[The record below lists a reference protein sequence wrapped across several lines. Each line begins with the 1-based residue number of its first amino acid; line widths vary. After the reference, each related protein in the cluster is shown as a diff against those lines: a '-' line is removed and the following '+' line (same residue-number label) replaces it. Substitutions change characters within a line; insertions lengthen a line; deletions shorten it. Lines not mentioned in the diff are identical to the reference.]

1 VASNFSGDTGRHGA
15 AADHA
20 RDHKALAKVCFVIC
34 PIGGF
39 GSDIR
44 EVADDFMKYI
54 VTPCTDDLGYDPPI
68 RADQLPEPGRITS
81 QIIELLKSAHLVI
94 ADLSRGNPNVYYEL
108 SCRHAIGKAVIHM
121 AVDGTQLSFDVA
133 DNRTIF
139 NTMHASRVERAKS
152 DLTAQIK
159 RIEET
164 GYKPRNPIL
173 DAIGLISL
181 ERSAE
186 PTQQAIAAL
195 AREVASLRGDV
206 GDIRSSLREPLQ
218 TVPGPHPYVDQ
229 HGFSRV
235 TGQYVGRADWL
246 PQENILLK
254 KLSEEKKDTDR
265 DRG

>member
-1 VASNFSGDTGRHGA
+1 
-15 AADHA
+15 
-20 RDHKALAKVCFVIC
+20 
-34 PIGGF
+34 
-39 GSDIR
+39 
-44 EVADDFMKYI
+44 
-54 VTPCTDDLGYDPPI
+54 
-68 RADQLPEPGRITS
+68 
-81 QIIELLKSAHLVI
+81 
-94 ADLSRGNPNVYYEL
+94 
-108 SCRHAIGKAVIHM
+108 
-121 AVDGTQLSFDVA
+121 LSFDVA

-139 NTMHASRVERAKS
+139 YTMHASRVERAKS

-218 TVPGPHPYVDQ
+218 TVPGHLLGLDEVPPPGQSNRTDKSRLLAVLGISESEYVTRFTSPAQTDWVMRCTAKKVLRTAEQ
-229 HGFSRV
+229 EPVVLPPAKAPTLPPSWRV
-235 TGQYVGRADWL
+235 RAPARERRPEIKGRGR
-246 PQENILLK
+246 PTRSSGGRSI
-254 KLSEEKKDTDR
+254 
-265 DRG
+265 G